1 MLQCFVALH
10 KGVWSGPTKLTIMG
24 AFWGEATG
32 TRRVWD
38 WEATATRHR
47 RDSCA
52 TLARLGCQARRAAGA
67 EGRRHGWSRSG
78 ILQLVSN
85 KMRRARTSEGW
96 KPKARREPS
105 SASARCSMHIGKMI
119 PLALVALAMFG
130 AGYGVAQLESARDD
144 STCKLAESASCEQE
158 KLLRHSQGQ
167 VEDAAMRWAAKSG
180 GSPQRV
186 LQQYQAR
193 SMFIPTT
200 NQGLGMTCIELK
212 LRGFDVGG
220 EPVYC
225 YKNNTT
231 ELVAE
236 YSDVE

>member
-10 KGVWSGPTKLTIMG
+10 KGVWRGRTKRTKMG
-24 AFWGEATG
+24 VFWGEATG
-32 TRRVWD
+32 RGRVWG
-38 WEATATRHR
+38 WEATVRR
-47 RDSCA
+47 PGRDSWA
-52 TLARLGCQARRAAGA
+52 TVARLGCQAERSAGA
-67 EGRRHGWSRSG
+67 TGQRHGWSRSG
-78 ILQLVSN
+78 IFQLVSN
-85 KMRRARTSEGW
+85 KMRRARTSERW
-96 KPKARREPS
+96 KPKARCEPS

-130 AGYGVAQLESARDD
+130 AGYGVAQLESSRDD
-144 STCKLAESASCEQE
+144 STCKLAERASCGQE

-167 VEDAAMRWAAKSG
+167 VEDAARRWAAKAG

-186 LQQYQAR
+186 LQQYQPR

-212 LRGFDVGG
+212 LRDFDVGG